1 MRCARPQLQLHI
13 ARRVRILR
21 ALALSRS
28 GGLFRHGRP
37 RASGGR
43 GLAAAAASLTV
54 ANITSTEL
62 IIADLVKN
70 LGSCLSDYKEIK
82 DMVRRGLDDI
92 RGGRAADASK
102 KFLDAA
108 EADVPSL
115 CDLILIEGVAKRNP
129 IDQENQNAYF
139 LSVMASDI
147 TQLMLDSHA

>member
-1 MRCARPQLQLHI
+1 MRCTRPQPQLHI

-21 ALALSRS
+21 ALAFSRPD
-28 GGLFRHGRP
+28 GLFRHGRP
-37 RASGGR
+37 R
-43 GLAAAAASLTV
+43 
-54 ANITSTEL
+54 L

-82 DMVRRGLDDI
+82 DMVQRGLDDI

-108 EADVPSL
+108 ESDVPSL

-129 IDQENQNAYF
+129 IDKENQNAYF